1 MLPIAIL
8 AGGLATR
15 LRPFFVD
22 KPKSLIEIAGEPF
35 LAHQLRLLRSQGVR
49 SVVLCAGYLGEQIQ
63 EFAGDGRRFGLDI
76 VYSWDGTKPRGTGG
90 ALKYAL
96 PLLGPTFFVIYG
108 DSYLTCSFSEVE
120 SAFWASGKPG
130 LMTVFRNHDQ
140 WDRSNVEFSS
150 GMIRS
155 YSKNNRTDGMQH
167 IDYGLGV
174 LTDHAL
180 NSVPDDKFY
189 DLAELYGSM
198 LREGQL
204 AGLEMAD
211 RFYEVGS
218 FAGIEA
224 LSKLLS
230 SGHDHSIGG
239 ANELRSAVSD

>member
-15 LRPFFVD
+15 LRPLFVD

-35 LAHQLRLLRSQGVR
+35 LAHQLRLLRSQGLR
-49 SVVLCAGYLGEQIQ
+49 SVVLCVGYLGEQIQ
-63 EFAGDGRRFGLDI
+63 EFAGDGRKFDLDI
-76 VYSWDGTKPRGTGG
+76 VYSWDGPKLRGTGG
-90 ALKYAL
+90 ALKNAL
-96 PLLGPTFFVIYG
+96 PLLGPEFFVIYG

-120 SAFWASGKPG
+120 RAFLASGKPG
-130 LMTVFRNHDQ
+130 LMTVFRNLDQ

-155 YSKNNRTDGMQH
+155 YSKKTRTVGMQH

-174 LTDHAL
+174 VRAHAL
-180 NSVPDDKFY
+180 NWVPDDAFC

-204 AGLEMAD
+204 AGVEIAE

-218 FAGIEA
+218 FAGIEE

-230 SGHDHSIGG
+230 SGRDRHIRGTDELHST
-239 ANELRSAVSD
+239 VSG

>member
-1 MLPIAIL
+1 MLPIAVL

-15 LRPFFVD
+15 LRPLFVNR
-22 KPKSLIEIAGEPF
+22 PKSLIEIAGEPF

-49 SVVLCAGYLGEQIQ
+49 SVVLCVGYLGEQIQ
-63 EFAGDGRRFGLDI
+63 EFAGDGRQFDLDI
-76 VYSWDGTKPRGTGG
+76 VYSWDGAQARGTGG
-90 ALKYAL
+90 ALKNAV
-96 PLLGPTFFVIYG
+96 PLLGPEFFVIYG

-120 SAFWASGKPG
+120 HAFSASGKAA
-130 LMTVFRNHDQ
+130 LMTVFRNRNQ

-150 GMIRS
+150 GIIRS
-155 YSKNNRTDGMQH
+155 YNKTKRTDRMQH

-174 LTDHAL
+174 LTARGL
-180 NSVPDDKFY
+180 KSVPDDEFC

-204 AGLEMAD
+204 AGFEVTD

-218 FAGIEA
+218 FAGVEA

-230 SGHDHSIGG
+230 PGRHHIIGG
-239 ANELRSAVSD
+239 TDELHFPVSD